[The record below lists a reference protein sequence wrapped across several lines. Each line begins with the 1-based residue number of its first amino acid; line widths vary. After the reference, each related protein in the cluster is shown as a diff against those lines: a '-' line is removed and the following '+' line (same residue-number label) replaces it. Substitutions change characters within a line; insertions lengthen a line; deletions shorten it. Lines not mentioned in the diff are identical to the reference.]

1 MLAFDQ
7 FRVFTDDA
15 FEPEAIADFHLTT
28 TDNTAYVTDL
38 ELGASVTS
46 RLWDIDGVYTTAT
59 PVPAP
64 YTATTVGMHHIT
76 LHAGYGNG
84 CTRTVNRNFAVSEL
98 RMGEP
103 PRGRFYILTREK
115 HLLVATDAEAS
126 DIRLVD
132 MAGREQA
139 MTWAP
144 AGDGLYQI
152 RAEGWPQV
160 CTW

>member
-1 MLAFDQ
+1 MPDMEM
-7 FRVFTDDA
+7 VV
-15 FEPEAIADFHLTT
+15 PERSTGILLFWNFGWANPKRGAI
-28 TDNTAYVTDL
+28 
-38 ELGASVTS
+38 
-46 RLWDIDGVYTTAT
+46 
-59 PVPAP
+59 
-64 YTATTVGMHHIT
+64 
-76 LHAGYGNG
+76 
-84 CTRTVNRNFAVSEL
+84 
-98 RMGEP
+98 
-103 PRGRFYILTREK
+103 YILTREK

-160 CTW
+160 CTWWSSPARTAYKQAAGLFQEDKRLTLV